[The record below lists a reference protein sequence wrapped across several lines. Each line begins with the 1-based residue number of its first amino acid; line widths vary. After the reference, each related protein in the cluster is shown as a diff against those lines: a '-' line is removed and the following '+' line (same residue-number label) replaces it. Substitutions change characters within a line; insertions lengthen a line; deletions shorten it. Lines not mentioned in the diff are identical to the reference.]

1 MRFRNANF
9 QPPCQRPSNPIP
21 TPYNPMALEQGQ
33 RGLDA
38 LAPFNAFMEESLLL
52 HATTC
57 GLLIFRG
64 DQGSDL
70 RRYAHLISIEGFA
83 PHEAR

>member
-1 MRFRNANF
+1 MRLR
-9 QPPCQRPSNPIP
+9 SSGV
-21 TPYNPMALEQGQ
+21 PMALEQGL

-38 LAPFNAFMEESLLL
+38 LAPFNAFMGESLLL
-52 HATTC
+52 HATTR

-70 RRYAHLISIEGFA
+70 GRYANLISIEGLA
-83 PHEAR
+83 PYEAR